1 MFRKIDSFFHEMEN
15 HMTAKKWGSQVHREK
30 NHWLEPWQ
38 ALRTVYDRLYTLYRL
53 YTIYGCTED
62 GLINIALLHF
72 ALWGNFYI
80 LSGRLGLGGA
90 N

>member
-1 MFRKIDSFFHEMEN
+1 
-15 HMTAKKWGSQVHREK
+15 MTATKWGNQVHREK
-30 NHWLEPWQ
+30 KPLTG
-38 ALRTVYDRLYTLYRL
+38 ALTSPKDCVWVYRLYTLYRL

-80 LSGRLGLGGA
+80 LSGGLVLGGA